1 MPHTVS
7 MGAKDERVVQA
18 AGGVI
23 ARHTQRG
30 EVQVLLVHRSHH
42 EDWTFPKGKL
52 EAGESHERCALRE
65 VEEEAGL
72 RCTLGAELPASSY
85 INGNGRPKVVRYW
98 IMDPG
103 NGRAEPRNEV
113 DAVRWVSLE
122 EAAALLTYPRDREIL
137 TAFCAT
143 VR

>member
-1 MPHTVS
+1 
-7 MGAKDERVVQA
+7 MGARDERVVQA

-23 ARHTQRG
+23 VRQTLRG
-30 EVQVLLVHRSHH
+30 KIQVLLVHRSHR

-65 VEEEAGL
+65 VEEETGL
-72 RCTLGAELPASSY
+72 RCTFGAELPPSSY
-85 INGNGRPKVVRYW
+85 TNGKGRPKVVRYW

-113 DAVRWVSLE
+113 DAVRWASLE
-122 EAAALLTYPRDREIL
+122 EAATLLTYPRDRKIL
-137 TAFCAT
+137 TAFAAA
-143 VR
+143 VG

>member
-1 MPHTVS
+1 

-23 ARHTQRG
+23 VRRTPRG
-30 EVQVLLVHRSHH
+30 ELQVLLVHRAHR

-52 EAGESHERCALRE
+52 EAGESHKRCALRE
-65 VEEEAGL
+65 VEEETGL

-85 INGNGRPKVVRYW
+85 INGNGRPKAVRYW

-137 TAFCAT
+137 IAFVAAA
-143 VR
+143 R

>member
-1 MPHTVS
+1 
-7 MGAKDERVVQA
+7 MGARDERVVQA

-23 ARHTQRG
+23 ARHTPRG
-30 EVQVLLVHRSHH
+30 EIQVLLVHRPHR

-52 EAGESHERCALRE
+52 EAGESHEGCALRE
-65 VEEEAGL
+65 VEEETGL

-85 INGNGRPKVVRYW
+85 TNGNGRPKVVRYW

-103 NGRAEPRNEV
+103 NGRAGPRNEV
-113 DAVRWVSLE
+113 DAIRWVSLAD
-122 EAAALLTYPRDREIL
+122 AATLLSYPRDREIL
-137 TAFCAT
+137 TAFAAA

>member
-1 MPHTVS
+1 
-7 MGAKDERVVQA
+7 MGAKDERVVLA

-23 ARHTQRG
+23 VRHAPRG
-30 EVQVLLVHRSHH
+30 EMRILLVHRPHR

-65 VEEEAGL
+65 VEEETGL
-72 RCTLGAELPASSY
+72 RCKLGAELPASSY
-85 INGNGRPKVVRYW
+85 INGNGLPKVVRYW

-103 NGRAEPRNEV
+103 NGRAGPHNEV
-113 DAVRWVSLE
+113 DAVRWASLE
-122 EAAALLTYPRDREIL
+122 EVATLLTYPRDREIL
-137 TAFCAT
+137 AVFATA

>member
-1 MPHTVS
+1 

-23 ARHTQRG
+23 VRRTPRG
-30 EVQVLLVHRSHH
+30 EVQVLLVHRSHR

-65 VEEEAGL
+65 VEEETAL
-72 RCTLGAELPASSY
+72 RCTLGAELLTSSY
-85 INGNGRPKVVRYW
+85 INGNGRPKTVRYW

-103 NGRAEPRNEV
+103 NRRAEPRNEV
-113 DAVRWVSLE
+113 DAVRWASLE

-137 TAFCAT
+137 TAFAT
-143 VR
+143 TAR